1 MDDARNGQRD
11 AYQLILHA
19 IDIGTYKPGD
29 RLVES
34 ELADR
39 FGVSRTPDPG
49 GAPAARDAIASGAR
63 RAQPHRRVA

>member
-1 MDDARNGQRD
+1 MPDTRPEQKD

-19 IDIGTYKPGD
+19 IDIGTYRPGD

-39 FGVSRTPDPG
+39 FGVSRT
-49 GAPAARDAIASGAR
+49 AR
-63 RAQPHRRVA
+63 RCSGWRRNRFWRATDAR